1 MCKRGRRDNIFG
13 KSDYLKLSVTYYDE
27 KERLIGSSKLI
38 GKKIEVPVKAKKV
51 SIFEYSSETN
61 TAHVINSFYIGTSNT
76 IINLSKQG
84 KSIKLSNKIRGVKT
98 EDISVIK
105 TEVIYK
111 ETENEIIITRVL
123 NPGERVFISYSSLQ
137 NHINKLSQR
146 VELFFK
152 ETNEIKTLIYK

>member
-1 MCKRGRRDNIFG
+1 MFG

-61 TAHVINSFYIGTSNT
+61 TAHIINSFYIGTSNT

-98 EDISVIK
+98 EDISVTK

>member
-1 MCKRGRRDNIFG
+1 MFG
-13 KSDYLKLSVTYYDE
+13 QSDYLKLSVTYYDE

-61 TAHVINSFYIGTSNT
+61 TARVINSFYIGTSNT

-98 EDISVIK
+98 EDISVTK

>member
-1 MCKRGRRDNIFG
+1 MFG

>member
-1 MCKRGRRDNIFG
+1 MFG

-61 TAHVINSFYIGTSNT
+61 TAHIINSFYIGTSNT

>member
-1 MCKRGRRDNIFG
+1 MFG
-13 KSDYLKLSVTYYDE
+13 KSDYLKLSVTYYDK

-61 TAHVINSFYIGTSNT
+61 TAHIINSFYIGTSNT

>member
-1 MCKRGRRDNIFG
+1 MFG

-51 SIFEYSSETN
+51 SIFEYSIETN

>member
-1 MCKRGRRDNIFG
+1 MFG

-61 TAHVINSFYIGTSNT
+61 TAHIINSFYIGTSNT

-84 KSIKLSNKIRGVKT
+84 KSIKLSNEIRGVKT

>member
-1 MCKRGRRDNIFG
+1 MFG
-13 KSDYLKLSVTYYDE
+13 KSDYLKLSVAYYDE

-38 GKKIEVPVKAKKV
+38 GKKIEVPVKSKKV

>member
-1 MCKRGRRDNIFG
+1 MFG

-123 NPGERVFISYSSLQ
+123 NPGERVFISRSSLQ

>member
-1 MCKRGRRDNIFG
+1 MFG

-38 GKKIEVPVKAKKV
+38 GKKIEVPVKAKKA

-61 TAHVINSFYIGTSNT
+61 TARVINSFYIGTSNT

-84 KSIKLSNKIRGVKT
+84 KSLKLSNKIRGVKT
-98 EDISVIK
+98 EDISVTK

-111 ETENEIIITRVL
+111 ETENEIIITKVL
-123 NPGERVFISYSSLQ
+123 NPGERVFISRSSLQ

>member
-1 MCKRGRRDNIFG
+1 MFG

-51 SIFEYSSETN
+51 SIFEYTSETN
-61 TAHVINSFYIGTSNT
+61 TAHIINSFYIGTSNT

-98 EDISVIK
+98 EDISVTK

>member
-1 MCKRGRRDNIFG
+1 MFG

-61 TAHVINSFYIGTSNT
+61 TARVINSFYIGTSNT

-98 EDISVIK
+98 EDISVTK

>member
-1 MCKRGRRDNIFG
+1 MFG

-61 TAHVINSFYIGTSNT
+61 TAHIINSFYIGTSNT

-84 KSIKLSNKIRGVKT
+84 KSIKLSNKIREVKT
-98 EDISVIK
+98 EDISVTK

-123 NPGERVFISYSSLQ
+123 NPGERVFISRSSLQ

>member
-1 MCKRGRRDNIFG
+1 MFG
-13 KSDYLKLSVTYYDE
+13 KSDYLKLSVAYYDE

-61 TAHVINSFYIGTSNT
+61 TARVINSFYIGTSNT

-98 EDISVIK
+98 EDISVTK

>member
-1 MCKRGRRDNIFG
+1 MFG
-13 KSDYLKLSVTYYDE
+13 KSDYLKLSVAYYDE

>member
-1 MCKRGRRDNIFG
+1 MFG

-61 TAHVINSFYIGTSNT
+61 TAHVINTFYIGTSNT

-98 EDISVIK
+98 EDINVTQ

-111 ETENEIIITRVL
+111 ETENEIIITKVL
-123 NPGERVFISYSSLQ
+123 NPGERVFISNSSLQ

>member
-1 MCKRGRRDNIFG
+1 MFG

-98 EDISVIK
+98 EDISVTK

>member
-1 MCKRGRRDNIFG
+1 MFG

-38 GKKIEVPVKAKKV
+38 GKKIEVPAKAKKV

-61 TAHVINSFYIGTSNT
+61 TARVINSFYIGTSNT

-123 NPGERVFISYSSLQ
+123 NPGERVFISHSSLQ

>member
-1 MCKRGRRDNIFG
+1 MFG

-61 TAHVINSFYIGTSNT
+61 TARVINSFYIGTSNT

>member
-1 MCKRGRRDNIFG
+1 MFG

-61 TAHVINSFYIGTSNT
+61 TARVINTFYIGTSNT
-76 IINLSKQG
+76 IINLSKKG

-98 EDISVIK
+98 EDINVTK

-111 ETENEIIITRVL
+111 ETENEIIITKVL
-123 NPGERVFISYSSLQ
+123 NPGERVFISNSSLQ

>member
-1 MCKRGRRDNIFG
+1 MFG

-38 GKKIEVPVKAKKV
+38 GKKIEVPVKSKKV

-61 TAHVINSFYIGTSNT
+61 TAHIINSFYIGTSNT

-98 EDISVIK
+98 EDISVTK

-123 NPGERVFISYSSLQ
+123 NPGERVFISRSSLQ

>member
-1 MCKRGRRDNIFG
+1 MFG

-61 TAHVINSFYIGTSNT
+61 TARVINSFYIGTSNT

-84 KSIKLSNKIRGVKT
+84 KSIKLSNKIREVKT
-98 EDISVIK
+98 EDISVTK

-123 NPGERVFISYSSLQ
+123 NPGERVFISRSSLQ

>member
-1 MCKRGRRDNIFG
+1 MFG

-61 TAHVINSFYIGTSNT
+61 TAHIINSFYIGTSNT

-123 NPGERVFISYSSLQ
+123 NPGERVFISRSSLQ

>member
-1 MCKRGRRDNIFG
+1 MFG
-13 KSDYLKLSVTYYDE
+13 KSDYLKLSVAYYDE

-38 GKKIEVPVKAKKV
+38 GKKIEVPVKSKKV

-98 EDISVIK
+98 EDISVTK

>member
-1 MCKRGRRDNIFG
+1 MFG

-61 TAHVINSFYIGTSNT
+61 TARIINSFYIGTSNT

-98 EDISVIK
+98 EDISVTK

>member
-1 MCKRGRRDNIFG
+1 MFG
-13 KSDYLKLSVTYYDE
+13 QSDYLKLSVTYYDE

-51 SIFEYSSETN
+51 SIFEYTSETN
-61 TAHVINSFYIGTSNT
+61 TAHIINSFYIGTSNT

>member
-1 MCKRGRRDNIFG
+1 MFG

-38 GKKIEVPVKAKKV
+38 GKKIEVPVKSKKV

-61 TAHVINSFYIGTSNT
+61 TAHIINSFYIGTSNT

-123 NPGERVFISYSSLQ
+123 NPGERVFISRSSLQ

>member
-1 MCKRGRRDNIFG
+1 MFG

-61 TAHVINSFYIGTSNT
+61 TAHVINTFYIGTSNT

-84 KSIKLSNKIRGVKT
+84 KSIKLSNKINGVKT
-98 EDISVIK
+98 EDINVTK

-111 ETENEIIITRVL
+111 ETENEIIITKVL
-123 NPGERVFISYSSLQ
+123 NPGERVFLSHASLQ
-137 NHINKLSQR
+137 NHINKLCQR

>member
-1 MCKRGRRDNIFG
+1 MKQTLR
-13 KSDYLKLSVTYYDE
+13 
-27 KERLIGSSKLI
+27 
-38 GKKIEVPVKAKKV
+38 
-51 SIFEYSSETN
+51 
-61 TAHVINSFYIGTSNT
+61 VINSFYIGTSNT

-98 EDISVIK
+98 EDISVTK

>member
-1 MCKRGRRDNIFG
+1 MFG

-84 KSIKLSNKIRGVKT
+84 KSIKLSNKISGVKT
-98 EDISVIK
+98 EDISVTK

>member
-1 MCKRGRRDNIFG
+1 MFG

-84 KSIKLSNKIRGVKT
+84 KSIKLSNKIREVKT
-98 EDISVIK
+98 EDISVTK

>member
-1 MCKRGRRDNIFG
+1 MFG

-61 TAHVINSFYIGTSNT
+61 TARVINSFYIGTSNT

-123 NPGERVFISYSSLQ
+123 NPGERVFISRSSLQ

>member
-1 MCKRGRRDNIFG
+1 MFG

-61 TAHVINSFYIGTSNT
+61 TAHIINSFYIGTSNT

-146 VELFFK
+146 VNYSLK
-152 ETNEIKTLIYK
+152 KLMKLKL

>member
-1 MCKRGRRDNIFG
+1 MFG
-13 KSDYLKLSVTYYDE
+13 KSDYLKLSLTYYDE

-61 TAHVINSFYIGTSNT
+61 TARVINSFYIGTSNT

-98 EDISVIK
+98 EDISVTK

>member
-1 MCKRGRRDNIFG
+1 MFG
-13 KSDYLKLSVTYYDE
+13 QSDYLKLSVTYYDE

-61 TAHVINSFYIGTSNT
+61 TAHIINSFYIGTSNT

-84 KSIKLSNKIRGVKT
+84 KSMKLSNKIRGVKT

>member
-1 MCKRGRRDNIFG
+1 MFG

-61 TAHVINSFYIGTSNT
+61 TAHVINTFYIGTSNT

>member
-1 MCKRGRRDNIFG
+1 MFG
-13 KSDYLKLSVTYYDE
+13 KSDYLKLSVAYYDE

-61 TAHVINSFYIGTSNT
+61 TAHIINSFYIGTSNT

>member
-1 MCKRGRRDNIFG
+1 MFG

-98 EDISVIK
+98 EDINV
-105 TEVIYK
+105 TQAEVIYK
-111 ETENEIIITRVL
+111 ETENEIIITKVL
-123 NPGERVFISYSSLQ
+123 NPGERVFISNSSLQ
-137 NHINKLSQR
+137 NHINKLCQR